1 MAIIKNSYVGDGTT
15 VLYSFTF
22 PYIKEDDIKV
32 SIDGVDTTAY
42 TLANAT
48 TVEFTAAPAVDAAIL
63 IYRQTQVDDIE
74 NIFFPGSAVRAKDL
88 NDNFTQSLYVIQ
100 EADDTA
106 EQAKTIAESAVDT
119 AEDAVTE
126 AEGATTIAGNAVTTA
141 GNAVASA
148 AQANTTAGNAVT
160 TADAAV
166 VSAAAANTTAA
177 NAVTTAQNAVTSA
190 ATANTTAGNAVTTAQ
205 TAVTTA
211 DTAVTTAQNAVDTA
225 NDAVATADIADT
237 NAANALQLVG
247 QVISYIP
254 VANVNAITAT
264 PSDGDSIRVQDS
276 TGIENFTPLSNIPAN
291 FVGSSILYV
300 DIVYTG
306 GSVNSWEFIQYGVL
320 DTDARYLQLTGGT
333 LTGPL
338 EVPAGAVGAEVPQA
352 QEVAFL
358 DGATFTGAVNVPE
371 GATGT
376 EAPQAQ
382 EVAKIAGDTFTGPIE
397 VPAGATGAQVPQAQE
412 VAFLTG
418 ATFTG
423 SVFVPG
429 GPYAIGSVA
438 RAEDCA
444 NAQQGALAQTALQPN
459 DNVSELVNDAGYLTA
474 STSVDAQTVGGLAAT
489 SFIRSD
495 ADDNVAAHTE
505 WQDNYQARFGNSA
518 DLRVYHSSQSY
529 IDNNTSHLYIRNN
542 VDNDDGGNIYIQA
555 KAGEHSIV
563 CNDDSSTV
571 LYSNGN
577 ASLSAGTNVTIYNDL
592 VPDSDNSGNVGTAD
606 RTWANGEFTSLKI
619 NSTLSVRGA
628 VDLADNDILRL
639 GSGDDAELF
648 CNGSH
653 LYLDL
658 NSGIGNFYIRDG
670 STTRYTFDDNGTF
683 TCARGISDSNA
694 HAWCHFRGSSTV
706 SLQRQMRVSSVS
718 DLGTGRYRC
727 NLNDSISTS
736 ACTVCSG
743 SYGSSRIGNATPETS
758 TRVRVS
764 FKGTNDSYYD
774 DGEVSMLCFDL

>member
-1 MAIIKNSYVGDGTT
+1 MAIIKNAYVGDGTT

-32 SIDGVDTTAY
+32 SVDGVDTTAY

-48 TVEFTAAPAVDAAIL
+48 TVEFDAAPAVDAAIL

-126 AEGATTIAGNAVTTA
+126 AEGATAIADGAVLTAQAAVTSAANANTTADSAVVTAQNAVTSAANANTTAASAVTTAQNAVTTA
-141 GNAVASA
+141 GNAVTSA
-148 AQANTTAGNAVT
+148 AQ
-160 TADAAV
+160 
-166 VSAAAANTTAA
+166 ANTTAA
-177 NAVTTAQNAVTSA
+177 NAVTTAQT
-190 ATANTTAGNAVTTAQ
+190 
-205 TAVTTA
+205 
-211 DTAVTTAQNAVDTA
+211 AVDTA
-225 NDAVATADIADT
+225 DNAVSTAQDAVATADIADT

-254 VANVNAITAT
+254 VANINAISAT

-320 DTDARYLQLTGGT
+320 DTDARYVQLTGGT

-358 DGATFTGAVNVPE
+358 DGATFSGAVNVPE

-412 VAFLTG
+412 VAMLTG

-459 DNVSELVNDAGYLTA
+459 DNVSELVNDAGYLT
-474 STSVDAQTVGGLAAT
+474 SSSNIDANTVGGLAPT
-489 SFIRSD
+489 SFLRGD

-518 DLRVYHSSQSY
+518 DMRIYHNGTSSY
-529 IDNNTSHLYIRNN
+529 IDNNTNHIYIRSN

-555 KAGEHSIV
+555 KAGENSIV

-571 LYSNGN
+571 LYSNGS
-577 ASLSAGTNVTIYNDL
+577 ASLSAGTNVTIYADL
-592 VPDSDNSGNVGTAD
+592 IPDADNTGNVGTTD
-606 RTWANGEFTSLKI
+606 RTWANGQFTSLTV
-619 NSTLSVRGA
+619 NSTLNVRGA
-628 VDLADNDILRL
+628 IDLADNDILRL
-639 GSGDDAELF
+639 GSGDDAEF
-648 CNGSH
+648 FVNGSH

-670 STTRYTFDDNGTF
+670 STTRFTFNDNGAF
-683 TCARGISDSNA
+683 TATGAIS
-694 HAWCHFRGSSTV
+694 GSSFNN
-706 SLQRQMRVSSVS
+706 SGIRDGYKSSTAGS
-718 DLGTGRYRC
+718 TGTYMLAGMTSSSS
-727 NLNDSISTS
+727 NKNFNSTI
-736 ACTVCSG
+736 SG
-743 SYGSSRIGNATPETS
+743 SALRPNNVTSDYRSATVPGGSWRCMGYSKSPNSNYGS
-758 TRVRVS
+758 
-764 FKGTNDSYYD
+764 FGTTVWFRYT
-774 DGEVSMLCFDL
+774 